1 MPFAHMFSVDVEDYF
16 QVSAFESVIDR
27 TRWADQESR
36 VVQNTNRMLDLL
48 ARHKVKAVFYV
59 LGWVAQRFPDLI
71 HRIVEHGHVV
81 GSHTFWHRLVYD
93 QSPIEFGL
101 DLAQSCETIRSLTGT
116 PVRHFRAPSFSIT
129 ERSLW
134 AVEMLSRNGIS
145 FDSSIVPVRH
155 DRYGIPNSPMTTYN
169 LSIGS
174 TTLQEYPVSVTKM
187 GGLHIPCGG
196 GGYFRI
202 FPWWFTKWALK
213 RVEQSGRPIHFYIH
227 PWEIDPEQPR
237 VSGIGQV
244 SRFRHYRNLHQTE
257 GRLDKLFASFQFGAT
272 DYPATSRNED
282 WSQKLS
288 GL

>member
-1 MPFAHMFSVDVEDYF
+1 MFSVDVEDYF

-48 ARHKVKAVFYV
+48 ARHQVQGVFYV
-59 LGWVAQRFPDLI
+59 LGWIAQRFPDLV

-81 GSHTFWHRLVYD
+81 GSHTFWHKLIYE

-101 DLAQSCETIRSLTGT
+101 DLAQSCETISSLTGT
-116 PVRHFRAPSFSIT
+116 PVRHFRAPSFSVT
-129 ERSLW
+129 QRSLW
-134 AVEMLSRNGIS
+134 AIETLVRNGIAY
-145 FDSSIVPVRH
+145 DSSIVPIRH
-155 DRYGIPNSPMTTYN
+155 DRYGIPGSP
-169 LSIGS
+169 LSPYQLSVRGAQV
-174 TTLQEYPVSVTKM
+174 TEYPVSVCNFA
-187 GGLHIPCGG
+187 GFHLPCGG

-227 PWEIDPEQPR
+227 PWEIDPDQPR
-237 VSGIGQV
+237 ISGIGKV
-244 SRFRHYRNLHQTE
+244 SRFRHYRNLHQTA

-272 DYPATSRNED
+272 DYPGTTRNQD

-288 GL
+288 SL